1 MKNMQDMTSGHPL
14 KLIVKFSI
22 PLLIGNIFQQLYSI
36 SDIIIVGRLIGIKAL
51 AAVGVSAPLFFMLV
65 LVSIGFT
72 NGLTVITAQRF
83 GARDYRG
90 LRRSVTTA
98 TLLSSAFTLSAGAV
112 MLASLD
118 VLFKVMN
125 VPQEIAQDAKSFIS
139 IISYGVIMIVFFNL
153 LSGFMR
159 ALGDSKTP
167 LYFLIFTTLLNITFN
182 IVFIYCM
189 KLGVAGS
196 ALGTVCAMTVSVF
209 CCLLYIGKKYP
220 ILHPQKED
228 WKLNWQ
234 FCKQHL
240 KIAVPMAVQFSII
253 AVSATITQS
262 VCNSF
267 GPDTIAAFLRL
278 FDDSLNRRV
287 FGTGIACRRKRKR
300 FLFRFHHP
308 AGRRNIIVLGR
319 KRENLNGKTANR
331 QQHQTGN
338 RKIFAGNDA
347 KTRRG
352 QSVHSRILF
361 HKPPAEVCH
370 NRPDYTSVKCL
381 WPQKRH
387 RSAKKS

>member
-1 MKNMQDMTSGHPL
+1 MQDMTSGHPL

-228 WKLNWQ
+228 
-234 FCKQHL
+234 
-240 KIAVPMAVQFSII
+240 
-253 AVSATITQS
+253 
-262 VCNSF
+262 
-267 GPDTIAAFLRL
+267 
-278 FDDSLNRRV
+278 
-287 FGTGIACRRKRKR
+287 
-300 FLFRFHHP
+300 
-308 AGRRNIIVLGR
+308 
-319 KRENLNGKTANR
+319 
-331 QQHQTGN
+331 
-338 RKIFAGNDA
+338 
-347 KTRRG
+347 
-352 QSVHSRILF
+352 
-361 HKPPAEVCH
+361 
-370 NRPDYTSVKCL
+370 
-381 WPQKRH
+381 
-387 RSAKKS
+387 